1 MSNQVKPEA
10 FFDSISI
17 SKKLDDSLDSFKIP
31 EIHLFSYFASLLF
44 IYKGNSLDD
53 WNYKFVIDKTGYPFS
68 EELQTAI
75 DRHIK
80 NGLLESRGDF
90 FVITSRGNDEYS
102 KFKNLP
108 TLVSREQVINA
119 ACTTSIL
126 VPYSETQRA
135 LLNDP
140 ELLKAK
146 AIGNNPWIE
155 HTHVYKKFKEISEAV
170 GAPVDDI
177 IIPAVS
183 WINFILQNNAEKI
196 D

>member
-1 MSNQVKPEA
+1 MNNQVKPEA

-17 SKKLDDSLDSFKIP
+17 SKKLDDSLDSFKLT
-31 EIHLFSYFASLLF
+31 EIHLFSYFAELLF
-44 IYKGNSLDD
+44 IYKENSLDE

-68 EELQTAI
+68 QELQIAI

-80 NGLLESRGDF
+80 NGLLESKGDF
-90 FVITSRGNDEYS
+90 FVITSRGNNEFS

-108 TLVSREQVINA
+108 SFAIREEVINA

-126 VPYSETQRA
+126 IPYSETQRA

-140 ELLKAK
+140 EFLKAK

-155 HTHVYKKFKEISEAV
+155 HTHVYKKFKEISNAV
-170 GAPVDDI
+170 GAPVDDV
-177 IIPAVS
+177 IIPAVT
-183 WINFILQNNAEKI
+183 WINFMLEQNKE
-196 D
+196 

>member
-17 SKKLDDSLDSFKIP
+17 SKKLDDFLDSFKIT
-31 EIHLFSYFASLLF
+31 EVHLFSYFASLLF
-44 IYKGNSLDD
+44 IYKGSSLDD
-53 WNYKFVIDKTGYPFS
+53 WNYRFVIDKTGYPFS

-80 NGLLESRGDF
+80 NGLIENRGDF
-90 FVITSRGNDEYS
+90 FVITNRGSDEYS

-108 TLVSREQVINA
+108 SLISREQVLNA

-126 VPYSETQRA
+126 IPYSETQRA

-146 AIGNNPWIE
+146 TIGNNPWIE

-170 GAPVDDI
+170 GAPVDDV
-177 IIPAVS
+177 IIPAVT
-183 WINFILQNNAEKI
+183 WINYMLEKQQ
-196 D
+196 

>member
-1 MSNQVKPEA
+1 MNNQVKPEA

-17 SKKLDDSLDSFKIP
+17 SKKLDDFLDSFKII
-31 EIHLFSYFASLLF
+31 EVHLFSYFASLLF
-44 IYKGNSLDD
+44 IYKGSSLDD
-53 WNYKFVIDKTGYPFS
+53 WNYRFVIDKTGYPFS
-68 EELQTAI
+68 DELQTAI

-80 NGLLESRGDF
+80 NGLIENRGDF
-90 FVITSRGNDEYS
+90 FVITNRGSDEYS

-108 TLVSREQVINA
+108 SLISREQVLNA

-126 VPYSETQRA
+126 IPYSETQRA

-146 AIGNNPWIE
+146 TIGNNPWIE

-170 GAPVDDI
+170 GAPVDDV
-177 IIPAVS
+177 IIPAVT
-183 WINFILQNNAEKI
+183 WINYMLEKQQ
-196 D
+196 